1 MTVTAARPT
10 GARVA
15 VPAPSAPVDF
25 FTDLGRQQMAVA
37 AEASCALL
45 RGFEAMRRIQQQAA
59 QAARARHEAAAGK
72 LRGACTGS
80 DLMALQANLLQT
92 DWQSANR
99 YWQDLFG
106 AALEMQVEMMG
117 CASHLLDSETALEAA
132 SAVEALDPFTGVS
145 RLFKRDAWF
154 PLNRS

>member
-1 MTVTAARPT
+1 MTATAARHA
-10 GARVA
+10 GARSAAPVA
-15 VPAPSAPVDF
+15 SAPLDF

-72 LRGACTGS
+72 LHGACTAS
-80 DLMALQANLLQT
+80 DLMAMQASLLQT

-99 YWQDLFG
+99 YWQDLVG

-117 CASHLLDSETALEAA
+117 CASHLVDSDAALEAA

-145 RLFKRDAWF
+145 RLFKRAA
-154 PLNRS
+154 